1 MRTDIRIRGFGKL
14 RFNTAFIVLFIAC
27 LFVFSGCSG
36 EPDQPPAKG
45 GQVRTAKSADR
56 VPAVAPVVPETK
68 KKDEQAGYVY
78 EQRGRR
84 DPFSS
89 LVVIRKNKKKDDSKI
104 GTLEGYDL
112 SEFALG
118 AIANKGRTYFALLI
132 SPDNRSFTV
141 EKGTVIGLNRGKVK
155 EITSETLTMVEYVKN
170 YKGEL
175 KPRKIMLEFH
185 KGEGK

>member
-1 MRTDIRIRGFGKL
+1 MRIDIRMRRFCNL
-14 RFNTAFIVLFIAC
+14 RFNTVFFVLLIAGS
-27 LFVFSGCSG
+27 FVFSGCSS

-45 GQVRTAKSADR
+45 GHVRTANSADR
-56 VPAVAPVVPETK
+56 VSAAAPAVLEPE
-68 KKDEQAGYVY
+68 KKDEQAGYIY

-89 LVVIRKNKKKDDSKI
+89 LVVIRKNKKRDDSKI

-132 SPDNRSFTV
+132 APDNRSFTV
-141 EKGTVIGLNRGKVK
+141 EKGTFIGLNRGKVK
-155 EITSETLTMVEYVKN
+155 EITSDTLVMVEYVKN

-185 KGEGK
+185 KGE

>member
-1 MRTDIRIRGFGKL
+1 MKIRRLVYLSI
-14 RFNTAFIVLFIAC
+14 NTAFIVLLLSGVFI
-27 LFVFSGCSG
+27 LTGCSNK
-36 EPDQPPAKG
+36 PAPPP
-45 GQVRTAKSADR
+45 QKSAKAR
-56 VPAVAPVVPETK
+56 VANTVDTEPAVTPDTAVAK
-68 KKDEQAGYVY
+68 KEDESAGYIY

-89 LVVIRKNKKKDDSKI
+89 LVVISKDKKKDDSKI

-132 SPDNRSFTV
+132 APDNRSFTV
-141 EKGTVIGLNRGKVK
+141 EKGSVVGLNNGKVK
-155 EITSETLTMVEYVKN
+155 QITSDKIVMVEYMRD

-175 KPRKIMLEFH
+175 KPREIILEFR